1 VSEARRAKKKKERSE
16 ACEKV
21 PKMTVAMRKTKS
33 PNFLQKSRSK
43 NIFDEIE
50 IPDLDNAN

>member
-33 PNFLQKSRSK
+33 PNFLQKSK
-43 NIFDEIE
+43 IAPQKYF
-50 IPDLDNAN
+50 